1 MDECLISTLRFY
13 IINEKS
19 IEKYTNNSS
28 YLFIAFY
35 YDQNIL
41 THSHKRQ
48 NAHTHGL
55 PFVWPIGGIA
65 SKLLGQVEA
74 TEELLQKMIPH
85 LLKVNS
91 GTLKN
96 NRHVNNI

>member
-1 MDECLISTLRFY
+1 MDECLISTIRFY
-13 IINEKS
+13 IINEKY

-28 YLFIAFY
+28 YLFIACY

-41 THSHKRQ
+41 TYSHKRQ
-48 NAHTHGL
+48 NAHTLGL
-55 PFVWPIGGIA
+55 PFVWPVGGIA

-74 TEELLQKMIPH
+74 TEELLQKMIPQ

-96 NRHVNNI
+96 NRHINNI

>member
-1 MDECLISTLRFY
+1 MYECLISTIRFY

-19 IEKYTNNSS
+19 KYTKNSS
-28 YLFIAFY
+28 YLFIAFD

-41 THSHKRQ
+41 TH
-48 NAHTHGL
+48 TLGL

-74 TEELLQKMIPH
+74 TEELLQKMIPQ

-96 NRHVNNI
+96 NRHINNI

>member
-1 MDECLISTLRFY
+1 MDECLISTIRFY

-28 YLFIAFY
+28 YLFIAFD
-35 YDQNIL
+35 YDQNIVL
-41 THSHKRQ
+41 TH
-48 NAHTHGL
+48 TLGL

-74 TEELLQKMIPH
+74 TEELLQKMIPQ

-96 NRHVNNI
+96 NWHIYNI